1 MFEIEELEAGQ
12 PLPGGA
18 NLLGTNQESQTWW
31 DELRWSTVSGVDGA
45 LSTSSKEY
53 VYGVNIFHPRGV
65 LF

>member
-18 NLLGTNQESQTWW
+18 NLLGTPQEFQTW
-31 DELRWSTVSGVDGA
+31 DELRWSRVSGVDGA

>member
-18 NLLGTNQESQTWW
+18 NLLGSPEESQTR
-31 DELRWSTVSGVDGA
+31 DELRWSRVSGVDGA
-45 LSTSSKEY
+45 LSTSSEEKDF
-53 VYGVNIFHPRGV
+53 GVKVFHLRGV